1 MAELPFNCLTNI
13 EFLRETGVWIY
24 QCTSA
29 LNSKDLFADVLADPN
44 KIESCENEGMSIESK
59 YYDVKN
65 SAKILKT
72 GNKGFSLLHCNTR
85 SLSKNLPLLNDI
97 LLMCKEMPGVIAI
110 SETKLS
116 DDNFSNVTINGYKF
130 ISKHS
135 PTNAGGVGL
144 YIKEDIEFIRRQDI
158 EFDFEGVET
167 CFIEIPRQKNKNI
180 IIGCIYRHPLVG
192 QLSKFQDLTRKIEFY
207 EPVWLRGILGWRYQ
221 REFPF
226 LYFPQSNL

>member
-1 MAELPFNCLTNI
+1 MDELPFTCLTDI
-13 EFLRETGVWIY
+13 EFLRETGAWIY

-29 LNSKDLFADVLADPN
+29 LNSKDLFADVLAGPN
-44 KIESCENEGMSIESK
+44 KLESCENEGISTESK

-65 SAKILKT
+65 TAKILKT

-97 LLMCKEMPGVIAI
+97 LLMCKEMPSVIAI

-116 DDNFSNVTINGYKF
+116 DDNVSNVAIHGYKF

-144 YIKEDIEFIRRQDI
+144 YIKKDIEFIRRQDI
-158 EFDFEGVET
+158 EFDFEGVAT
-167 CFIEIPRQKNKNI
+167 CFIEIPRHKNKNI

-192 QLSKFQDLTRKIEFY
+192 HMLKSGILFRKKRPRKISWSAY
-207 EPVWLRGILGWRYQ
+207 
-221 REFPF
+221 
-226 LYFPQSNL
+226 